1 MAGTSPAMTP
11 RKAIA
16 GDSNLGRNLID
27 ISFVIRRSAKLPIC
41 WAWRRSVPGG
51 ASGLQIRERAAC
63 RSLVGS
69 TPTLFRHPVIRRCLW
84 LFVSAYEV
92 TVRPAFSFFTCSPIY
107 ATIRHNI
114 VAFLEGVADKNGSN
128 DCSSDCERFAFPSVH
143 RARNALGR

>member
-69 TPTLFRHPVIRRCLW
+69 TPTLFRHNTAAAAAW
-84 LFVSAYEV
+84 S
-92 TVRPAFSFFTCSPIY
+92 TVREPLSLERDDFSSN
-107 ATIRHNI
+107 RHMTD
-114 VAFLEGVADKNGSN
+114 V
-128 DCSSDCERFAFPSVH
+128 
-143 RARNALGR
+143 